1 MWSYPL
7 LSAAVGLLLGV
18 VLFVVAEAMERE
30 LMDAYIEDE
39 LDHFI
44 TLVDH
49 DPTITEAHSSRWRA
63 YRTGPGDA
71 PADLPAIGDLPV
83 GIHEL
88 NAHDT
93 TYDVGIAEHAGQRF
107 YLVFDDTDFEQREQY
122 LGRAMLAAV
131 VLAIVLSAWLGRW
144 IARRVIEPVTTL
156 SAEVERMERDAASGL
171 PASPLPAFGD
181 DEVGALARRFQ
192 RYQARLDEF
201 LRRERAFT
209 ADASHE
215 LRTPLAVIRA
225 ASENLLASPH
235 LSPELAGRV
244 QRIERAAI
252 DMSELLDLLLM
263 LARERGSDAP
273 TERTDLGALTQR
285 LIARELDMARDRH
298 IDIRLESGAA
308 PRLGAPE
315 AACALIVANLL
326 RNAREHAGNTPIAVR
341 IAATSLCVDDSGP
354 GIPDGE
360 RERVLQRGER
370 GNVLM
375 SHGTGTDRGLGLAIA
390 THICARFDWRLT
402 LENRAEGGLTACWQF
417 AGAGHVSD

>member
-7 LSAAVGLLLGV
+7 LGAAVGLLLGV

-39 LDHFI
+39 LEHFI
-44 TLVDH
+44 ALVDH
-49 DPTITEAHSSRWRA
+49 DPTITEAHSSRWQA
-63 YRTGPGDA
+63 YRMPPGEE
-71 PADLPAIGDLPV
+71 PADVPGVGDLPPGV
-83 GIHEL
+83 HEL
-88 NAHDT
+88 SANET
-93 TYDVGIAEHAGQRF
+93 TYDIGIAEHAGQRF

-131 VLAIVLSAWLGRW
+131 VLAVLLSTWLGRW

-156 SAEVERMERDAASGL
+156 SAEVERMERHAATGL
-171 PASPLPAFGD
+171 PVTPLAEFGD
-181 DEVGALARRFQ
+181 DEIGALARRFQ

-225 ASENLLASPH
+225 ASENLLASPR
-235 LSPELAGRV
+235 LSPDLAVRV

-263 LARERGSDAP
+263 LAREQGSEVP
-273 TERTDLGALTQR
+273 TEHTDVGALTQR

-298 IDIRLESGAA
+298 VDIRLESGAA
-308 PRLGAPE
+308 PRLAAPE

-326 RNAREHAGNTPIAVR
+326 RNAREHAGDSPIAVR
-341 IAATSLCVDDSGP
+341 IAATRLCVDDSGP

-360 RERVLQRGER
+360 RERLLQRGER
-370 GNVLM
+370 GNVPM
-375 SHGTGTDRGLGLAIA
+375 SRGAESGRGLGLAIA
-390 THICARFDWRLT
+390 THICARFDWHLT
-402 LENRAEGGLTACWQF
+402 LENRAEGGLTACWEF
-417 AGAGHVSD
+417 AREGRVSD